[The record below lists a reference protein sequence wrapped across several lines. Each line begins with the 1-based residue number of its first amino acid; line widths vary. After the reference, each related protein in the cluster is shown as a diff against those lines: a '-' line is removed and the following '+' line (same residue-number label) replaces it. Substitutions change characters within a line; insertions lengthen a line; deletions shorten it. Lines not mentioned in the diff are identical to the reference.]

1 MSVDEEYARH
11 RGLVIRVAYDV
22 TGSWVDAEDIAQQTY
37 VRWRNAHQPVH
48 NARAYLARIAI
59 NLALDTVA
67 RREKV
72 GYPGPFLPEP
82 VATGQGTTD
91 ALDDAAEVEAAL
103 MVVLG
108 TLSPLERAAFL
119 LHDVFSFTHAE
130 IGVMLDREPAAIRQ
144 LTSRARSH
152 VAARRPDPSRIDRTE
167 LVALTERFLAAA
179 RTGDLAGL
187 TAHLTDDVVFIAD
200 GGGRRAAA
208 MRPVRGGDKVGRL
221 LLGLAKKVTDTW
233 RLVPIEVNHRLAI
246 AIFDGDTLDQVLWFV
261 FRDGRIAQALSVR
274 NPDKLVGV
282 TDTLRA
288 MGHVD

>member
-1 MSVDEEYARH
+1 MTEQPRVSDDEEYGRH

-37 VRWRNAHQPVH
+37 ARWRNAHQPVH
-48 NARAYLARIAI
+48 NLRAYLARIAI
-59 NLALDTVA
+59 NLALDAVA

-82 VATGQGTTD
+82 VATGPGTTD
-91 ALDDAAEVEAAL
+91 ALDGAAEVEAAL

-108 TLSPLERAAFL
+108 TLSPLERADFL
-119 LHDVFSFTHAE
+119 LYDVFSFTHAE

-144 LTSRARSH
+144 LASRARSH
-152 VAARRPDPSRIDRTE
+152 VAARRPDPARIDRTE

-187 TAHLTDDVVFIAD
+187 TAHLTD
-200 GGGRRAAA
+200 G
-208 MRPVRGGDKVGRL
+208 
-221 LLGLAKKVTDTW
+221 
-233 RLVPIEVNHRLAI
+233 LVPIEANHRPAI
-246 AIFDGDTLDQVLWFV
+246 AIFDGDTLDQVLWLV

-274 NPDKLVGV
+274 NPDKLIGI

-288 MGHVD
+288 MGHVN